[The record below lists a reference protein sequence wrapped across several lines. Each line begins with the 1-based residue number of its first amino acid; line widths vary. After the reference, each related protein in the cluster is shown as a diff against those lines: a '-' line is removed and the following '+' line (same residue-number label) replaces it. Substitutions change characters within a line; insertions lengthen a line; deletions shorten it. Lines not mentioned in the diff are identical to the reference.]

1 LCTDEISRSFGPC
14 HPERVHVRGAGD
26 PSELSLPLSYRVPR
40 RVIELKFA
48 LAAVVAVA
56 GLITRDATPIVV
68 AVLVATG
75 LTLYAVRDVVARER
89 LRVEAD
95 GLVVVHGFA
104 GRARLR
110 WNEVE
115 RVRVDERLRLG
126 ARTQLVEVDAGDW
139 IGQYSRYELGA
150 EPQEVVAAIEAVR
163 GGARS

>member
-1 LCTDEISRSFGPC
+1 
-14 HPERVHVRGAGD
+14 VHVRGQD
-26 PSELSLPLSYRVPR
+26 DSSEVSPPLSYQVPK

-48 LAAVVAVA
+48 LAATVAVG
-56 GLITRDATPIVV
+56 GLITRDAVPIVI
-68 AVLVATG
+68 ALLVATV
-75 LTLYAVRDVVARER
+75 LALYAVRDVVARER

-126 ARTQLVEVDAGDW
+126 ARTQLLEVDAGDW

-163 GGARS
+163 GGARP